1 MATYLYGTV
10 YFQDLVAGTLQ
21 QVPDGRYA
29 FTYDRSYLDAGQP
42 PIAYTLARDIA
53 PIYSPGLHSFLDNLV
68 AEGWLARAQA
78 RSLGINTAD
87 WFGRLLAFGS
97 DCPGAVSVI
106 DPRPTHEPD
115 LQEGSAEEIAA
126 LTNRASISGVQPKLF
141 ALRDGGAYRPAHT
154 GERSTHIAKLSS
166 GELAEIVELEYLTTT
181 AATALLPED
190 ETVEVEVA
198 PIDGIQGSCL
208 LVRRFDR
215 TATGGKIH
223 FEEFNQLFGRPADAK
238 YEGSYGEMARFILAN
253 QREQRE
259 QDVDR
264 LFRRILACILLG
276 NNDAHAKNFGLL
288 YTGNGFRLAPFYDIV
303 AAALYDRFK
312 DGSLAL
318 KIGAGANPR
327 GLASL
332 GPKHL
337 STLATSFELSENAL
351 TLAVGDLKRRLPA
364 ALRAIGQSPIGS
376 AELKQKLETFMRKQ
390 WNGTFDLIGKR

>member
-1 MATYLYGTV
+1 MAIYLYGTV

-53 PIYSPGLHSFLDNLV
+53 PIYSPELHSFFDNLV

-87 WFGRLLAFGS
+87 QFGRLLAFGR

-141 ALRDGGAYRPAHT
+141 ALRDGGSYRPAHT
-154 GERSTHIAKLSS
+154 GERSTHIAKLPS

-288 YTGNGFRLAPFYDIV
+288 YTGNGFRLTPFYDIV

-364 ALRAIGQSPIGS
+364 ALRAIGESPIGS
-376 AELKQKLETFMRKQ
+376 AELKQKLETLMRKR

>member
-1 MATYLYGTV
+1 
-10 YFQDLVAGTLQ
+10 
-21 QVPDGRYA
+21 
-29 FTYDRSYLDAGQP
+29 
-42 PIAYTLARDIA
+42 
-53 PIYSPGLHSFLDNLV
+53 
-68 AEGWLARAQA
+68 
-78 RSLGINTAD
+78 
-87 WFGRLLAFGS
+87 
-97 DCPGAVSVI
+97 
-106 DPRPTHEPD
+106 
-115 LQEGSAEEIAA
+115 
-126 LTNRASISGVQPKLF
+126 
-141 ALRDGGAYRPAHT
+141 
-154 GERSTHIAKLSS
+154 
-166 GELAEIVELEYLTTT
+166 
-181 AATALLPED
+181 
-190 ETVEVEVA
+190 
-198 PIDGIQGSCL
+198 
-208 LVRRFDR
+208 
-215 TATGGKIH
+215 
-223 FEEFNQLFGRPADAK
+223 
-238 YEGSYGEMARFILAN
+238 MARFILAN